1 MKRLKIKIS
10 GRVQG
15 VAFRHYAQTRANQTG
30 IKGYVKNMPDGTVEI
45 EAEGEE
51 KALDEFLSWCHRGPD
66 AAKVENVNIQEIPV
80 KDDKSFKIRH

>member
-15 VAFRHYAQTRANQTG
+15 VAFRHYAQTRASQTG
-30 IKGYVKNMPDGTVEI
+30 IKGYVKNMPDGSVEI

-51 KALDEFLSWCHRGPD
+51 KALDEFVSWCRLGPD
-66 AAKVENVNIQEIPV
+66 AARVEDINIQEIPV
-80 KDDKSFKIRH
+80 KGDKSFNIRY